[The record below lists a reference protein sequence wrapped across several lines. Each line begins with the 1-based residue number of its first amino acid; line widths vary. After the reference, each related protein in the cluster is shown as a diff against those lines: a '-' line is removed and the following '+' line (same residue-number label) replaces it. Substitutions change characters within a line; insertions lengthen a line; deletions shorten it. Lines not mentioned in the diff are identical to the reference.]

1 MKECKTCNT
10 EKELTE
16 FFACSKT
23 KAGYRPNCKTC
34 TQEKDKARRQA
45 NPEKQRKIRRKA
57 HLKAKYGVTPE
68 WLEQRLEELDH
79 KCPLCATPIAEGY
92 NLAIDHCHTT
102 GEVRDVVC
110 RSCNIAMGMFKDNP
124 ELIEKAVQ
132 YLKDNK
138 DV

>member
-92 NLAIDHCHTT
+92 NLAIDHCHTS
-102 GEVRDVVC
+102 GKVRGVLC
-110 RSCNIAMGMFKDNP
+110 GKCNQVLGMMDDDS
-124 ELIEKAVQ
+124 ERLIKASK
-132 YLKDNK
+132 YLNSNAR
-138 DV
+138 